1 MGKEGGGAQEPR
13 QGQLGGGG
21 GVRGQGQGGGGGLG
35 SLGHASRALPVSFHA
50 AGLLVFGQI

>member
-35 SLGHASRALPVSFHA
+35 SLGHASRALPVSLHT